1 MRFSIIAGPR
11 QRPDLGQSAADAW
24 WDYHGDAVLAEELGY
39 DAVYFGEHHFCF
51 ASGNSSPLTLAMSIA
66 AKTSRIRIGTSV
78 ICAPFH
84 HPLRLAEDIAA
95 VDIASNGRFDLGIGV
110 GSQWEEFNTF
120 GIDPKERFGRTWEI
134 LDIIERCLYGGDE
147 RFDIKGRYYDF
158 PDVHWIMQP
167 VQRRIPVL
175 WGGFGPQGVRR
186 AAERGYHLIAPD
198 VTGTYERVTRE
209 HGRRPE
215 DYLIGFNNPVSIA
228 DTWEEAFQAMA
239 EPAVWVSNQYAL
251 RKGLDGV
258 QPPESARVTTQTVR
272 RAAETGEPLVFAVP
286 GPGSVDQII
295 EKFLP
300 VVRGE
305 RGLITHLGLEV
316 RLPGMR
322 TDDVHRTMR
331 LFAAHVM
338 PVLREEAARAGRLPR
353 PAPGAEPAAAQ
364 CAEVPIWDTCGMV
377 VTMCRT
383 ADSDQTDVACGT
395 SPGKRTKS
403 PREAVISSPAGPML
417 TFPLIT

>member
-1 MRFSIIAGPR
+1 MRFSIVAGPR

-51 ASGNSSPLTLAMSIA
+51 ASGNSSPLTLAMSVA

-84 HPLRLAEDIAA
+84 NPLRLAEDIAA

-120 GIDPKERFGRTWEI
+120 GIDPKERFGRTWEV

-147 RFDIKGRYYDF
+147 RFDFKGRYYDF

-167 VQRRIPVL
+167 VQPRIPVL

-198 VTGTYERVTRE
+198 VTGTYERVMRE

-338 PVLREEAARAGRLPR
+338 PVLREEAAKAGR
-353 PAPGAEPAAAQ
+353 
-364 CAEVPIWDTCGMV
+364 
-377 VTMCRT
+377 
-383 ADSDQTDVACGT
+383 
-395 SPGKRTKS
+395 
-403 PREAVISSPAGPML
+403 
-417 TFPLIT
+417 